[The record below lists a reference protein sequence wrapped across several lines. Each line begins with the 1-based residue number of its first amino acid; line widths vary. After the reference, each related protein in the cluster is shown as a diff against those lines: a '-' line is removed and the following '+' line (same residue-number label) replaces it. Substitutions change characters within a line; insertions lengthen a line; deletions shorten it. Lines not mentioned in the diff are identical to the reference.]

1 MSDSRSAAWRGL
13 AVGFVATS
21 AMTATTA
28 LEQRLRPHL
37 GHPVDYDASDAPA
50 TAAARV
56 LRLHPTSRRQRRLLF
71 LLVHWGYGSLVGIL
85 YLWLD
90 RRITSRSKA
99 TGTFYLAIQAMAF
112 ALLPTLGGTPPPWAW
127 QSDMLATSLV
137 QHGVYAAAC
146 DAAARTMSNTERG
159 GPIRRRR

>member
-1 MSDSRSAAWRGL
+1 MSDLRSSAWRGL

-28 LEQRLRPHL
+28 LEQHLRPHL

-56 LRLHPTSRRQRRLLF
+56 LRLQPTSRRQRRLLF
-71 LLVHWGYGSLVGIL
+71 LLVHWGYGSLVGIP
-85 YLWLD
+85 YLWLAH
-90 RRITSRSKA
+90 RLTPQSKA
-99 TGTFYLAIQAMAF
+99 TGTFYLAIQTMAF

-127 QSDMLATSLV
+127 QADMLATSLV

-146 DAAARTMSNTERG
+146 DAASRTMCNTKRG
-159 GPIRRRR
+159 GPLHRRR

>member
-1 MSDSRSAAWRGL
+1 MSNSRSLVWHGL
-13 AVGFVATS
+13 AVGFVATC

-28 LEQRLRPHL
+28 LEQHLRPHL

-56 LRLHPTSRRQRRLLF
+56 LRLHPTSRRQRRVLF
-71 LLVHWGYGSLVGIL
+71 LLVHWGYGSVVGIP
-85 YLWLD
+85 YLWLAH
-90 RRITSRSKA
+90 RLTPQSKA
-99 TGTFYLAIQAMAF
+99 TAMFYLAIQTMAF

-127 QSDMLATSLV
+127 QGDMLATSLA

-146 DAAARTMSNTERG
+146 DAASHNLCNTKRGSHRHRTR
-159 GPIRRRR
+159 